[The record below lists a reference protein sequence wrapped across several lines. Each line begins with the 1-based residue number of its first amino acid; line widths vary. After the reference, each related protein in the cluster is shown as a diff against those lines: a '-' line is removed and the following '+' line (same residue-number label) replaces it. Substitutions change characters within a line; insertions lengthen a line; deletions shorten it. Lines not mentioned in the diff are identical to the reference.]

1 MNYFFFDASALAKR
15 YIAEIGSDAVDL
27 IFNKTA
33 PARTC
38 CLLLGVGE
46 TTSILVRARNGGKLS
61 PPEFQKQIA
70 TFHSE
75 IVNNDEFLKFDAE
88 RAEIYESFELIE
100 KFSINATDA
109 IVLRI
114 ALTFKATAEE
124 IGQALVLV
132 CSDKRLIR
140 AAEKSG
146 ITVCD
151 PEQVTLAEVQR
162 LIDAE

>member
-1 MNYFFFDASALAKR
+1 MTYFLFDASGIAKR
-15 YIAEIGSDAVDL
+15 FVAELGGDAIDL
-27 IFNKTA
+27 IFDKA
-33 PARTC
+33 WPIRTC

-46 TTSILVRARNGGKLS
+46 TTSILVRAHNGGKLTNN
-61 PPEFQKQIA
+61 EFKDQMA
-70 TFHSE
+70 RLRSE
-75 IVNNDEFLKFDAE
+75 VLHNPDFWAIHVEREAIVS
-88 RAEIYESFELIE
+88 SFAFIE
-100 KFSINATDA
+100 KFSINSTDA
-109 IVLRI
+109 IVLHVTLELH
-114 ALTFKATAEE
+114 ADMKAA
-124 IGQALVLV
+124 AHKLVFV